1 MTTSL
6 SRSSRYVVLFT
17 AIGGLLFD
25 GVELGLM
32 PVASLSVSQ
41 SLLGDAFTPAL
52 GGDWFARFTAA
63 LMLGAAVG
71 GIFLGSLGD
80 RIGRTRALGVSVLFY
95 SVFAGLG
102 AFVKT
107 QEQMLVLRFMV
118 GLGVGGV
125 WPNAVALAAECWPDK
140 SRPIIAGLMG
150 VALNGGILMLSQI
163 ARTWHI
169 TPESWRWIFQLAAA
183 PAVLGLLALTV
194 IPESPLWLAVRERRK
209 TAGSPAQMAPSPP
222 WGDDDVGIH
231 PSDPVRIEPVS
242 HRPIS
247 AQSSGERRGK
257 PSLCPQKLCAISAWF
272 ADREAPGNN
281 ALRELLSPPLLRLTL
296 IGILIGSIPMVGA
309 WAASKWMIPWADK
322 VGGATEAGYK
332 AITQGWWALGAVLG
346 SFTGAQIA
354 AWLGR
359 RRAYAIISAATTI
372 LTSLMF
378 LGTAP
383 LQASFLPIVFAQG
396 FVATLFFGWLPL
408 YLPEL
413 FPTRVRAA
421 GSGIAYNVGR
431 FATALGVLA
440 AGALFAAMGGSY
452 PKVGATCGLIYLLGL
467 IVIWWAPDTTDKK
480 LDA

>member
-1 MTTSL
+1 MSAPTL
-6 SRSSRYVVLFT
+6 SPRARYAVLFA
-17 AIGGLLFD
+17 AIGGLMFD

-41 SLLGDAFTPAL
+41 SLLGPTYTPTL

-80 RIGRTRALGVSVLFY
+80 RIGRTRALGLSILFY

-102 AFVKT
+102 ALVRT
-107 QEQMLVLRFMV
+107 QEQMLALRFLV

-140 SRPIIAGLMG
+140 SRPVVAGLMG
-150 VALNGGILMLSQI
+150 AALNAGILMLSQV

-169 TPESWRWIFQLAAA
+169 TPESWRWIFWLAAA
-183 PAVLGLLALTV
+183 PAGLGLLVLFAL
-194 IPESPLWLAVRERRK
+194 PESPLWRAARAPKSSL
-209 TAGSPAQMAPSPP
+209 SP
-222 WGDDDVGIH
+222 
-231 PSDPVRIEPVS
+231 
-242 HRPIS
+242 
-247 AQSSGERRGK
+247 SGERAGGRGQ
-257 PSLCPQKLCAISAWF
+257 PTNQP
-272 ADREAPGNN
+272 
-281 ALRELLSPPLLRLTL
+281 LRELFRPPLLRLTI
-296 IGILIGSIPMVGA
+296 IGILLGSIPMVGA

-346 SFTGAQIA
+346 SFFGAQIA
-354 AWLGR
+354 SWLGR
-359 RRAYAIISAATTI
+359 RPAYALISAGATA
-372 LTSLMF
+372 LTLLMF

-383 LQASFLPIVFAQG
+383 LQSSFLPIVFAQG

-431 FATALGVLA
+431 FATAVGVFF
-440 AGALFAAMGGSY
+440 AGLLFGAVGGSY
-452 PKVGATCGLIYLLGL
+452 SRVGSLCGLIYLLGL
-467 IVIWWAPDTTDKK
+467 IVIWWAPDTSARK
-480 LDA
+480 LQE

>member
-1 MTTSL
+1 MTPSL
-6 SRSSRYVVLFT
+6 SRSARYVVLFT

-41 SLLGDAFTPAL
+41 SLLGEAFTPAL

-71 GIFLGSLGD
+71 GVFLGSLGD
-80 RIGRTRALGVSVLFY
+80 RVGRTRALGVSVLFY

-150 VALNGGILMLSQI
+150 AALNGGILMLSQI

-183 PAVLGLLALTV
+183 PALLGLLALTL
-194 IPESPLWLAVRERRK
+194 IPESPLWLATRGGRPNP
-209 TAGSPAQMAPSPP
+209 GSP
-222 WGDDDVGIH
+222 GI
-231 PSDPVRIEPVS
+231 PADELPKRTPT
-242 HRPIS
+242 RND
-247 AQSSGERRGK
+247 AGASSG
-257 PSLCPQKLCAISAWF
+257 
-272 ADREAPGNN
+272 
-281 ALRELLSPPLLRLTL
+281 LRELFRPPLLRLTL

-322 VGGATEAGYK
+322 VGGAAEAGYK

-346 SFTGAQIA
+346 SFFGAQIA

-383 LQASFLPIVFAQG
+383 LQKSFLPIVFAQG

-440 AGALFAAMGGSY
+440 AGALFTAMGGSY

-467 IVIWWAPDTTDKK
+467 IVIWWAPDTTSKK

>member
-1 MTTSL
+1 VNAPSL
-6 SRSSRYVVLFT
+6 SPRARYAVLFA

-41 SLLGDAFTPAL
+41 SLLGDAYTSTL

-63 LMLGAAVG
+63 LMLGAAIG
-71 GIFLGSLGD
+71 GIFLGNLGD
-80 RIGRTRALGVSVLFY
+80 RIGRTRALGVSILFY
-95 SVFAGLG
+95 SAFAGLG
-102 AFVKT
+102 ALVRT
-107 QEQMLVLRFMV
+107 QEQMLVLRFLV

-140 SRPIIAGLMG
+140 SRPIVAGLMG
-150 VALNGGILMLSQI
+150 AALNGGILMLSQI

-183 PAVLGLLALTV
+183 PAVLGLLVLFAL
-194 IPESPLWLAVRERRK
+194 PESPLWLAARAARSSR
-209 TAGSPAQMAPSPP
+209 S
-222 WGDDDVGIH
+222 
-231 PSDPVRIEPVS
+231 
-242 HRPIS
+242 
-247 AQSSGERRGK
+247 SSGERAGLRGQ
-257 PSLCPQKLCAISAWF
+257 PANQP
-272 ADREAPGNN
+272 
-281 ALRELLSPPLLRLTL
+281 LRELFRPPLLRLTL
-296 IGILIGSIPMVGA
+296 IGILLGSIPMVGA

-332 AITQGWWALGAVLG
+332 AVTQGWWALGAVLG
-346 SFTGAQIA
+346 SFCGAQIA

-359 RRAYAIISAATTI
+359 RRAYALISGGATV

-383 LQASFLPIVFAQG
+383 LEASFLPIVFAQG

-431 FATALGVLA
+431 FATALGVLM
-440 AGALFAAMGGSY
+440 AGGLFAAMGGSY
-452 PKVGATCGLIYLLGL
+452 SKVGATCGLIYLLGL
-467 IVIWWAPDTTDKK
+467 AAIWWAPDTTAKK
-480 LDA
+480 LSE

>member
-1 MTTSL
+1 MSTPSL
-6 SRSSRYVVLFT
+6 SPRARYAVLFA

-41 SLLGDAFTPAL
+41 SLLGDAYTPTL

-80 RIGRTRALGVSVLFY
+80 RIGRTRALGVSILFY

-102 AFVKT
+102 ALVRT
-107 QEQMLVLRFMV
+107 QEQMLALRFLV

-140 SRPIIAGLMG
+140 SRPIVAGLMG
-150 VALNGGILMLSQI
+150 AALNGGILMLSQI

-169 TPESWRWIFQLAAA
+169 TPESWRWIFWLAAA
-183 PAVLGLLALTV
+183 PAVLGLLVLLAL
-194 IPESPLWLAVRERRK
+194 PESPLWLAARVAR
-209 TAGSPAQMAPSPP
+209 SSF
-222 WGDDDVGIH
+222 
-231 PSDPVRIEPVS
+231 SL
-242 HRPIS
+242 
-247 AQSSGERRGK
+247 SGERAGVRGQ
-257 PSLCPQKLCAISAWF
+257 PTNQP
-272 ADREAPGNN
+272 
-281 ALRELLSPPLLRLTL
+281 LRELFRPPLLRLTI
-296 IGILIGSIPMVGA
+296 IGILLGSIPMVGA
-309 WAASKWMIPWADK
+309 WAASKWMIPWADT

-332 AITQGWWALGAVLG
+332 AVTQGWWALGAVLG
-346 SFTGAQIA
+346 SFCGAQVA

-359 RRAYAIISAATTI
+359 RRAYALISAGATA
-372 LTSLMF
+372 LTLLMF

-383 LQASFLPIVFAQG
+383 LQASFLPVVFAQG

-421 GSGIAYNVGR
+421 GSGISYNVGR
-431 FATALGVLA
+431 FATAVGVFF
-440 AGALFAAMGGSY
+440 AGLLFAAVGGSY
-452 PKVGATCGLIYLLGL
+452 SRVGSASGLIYALGL
-467 IVIWWAPDTTDKK
+467 IVIWWAPDTSRKN
-480 LDA
+480 LQE

>member
-6 SRSSRYVVLFT
+6 SKSSRFVVLFT
-17 AIGGLLFD
+17 AIGALLFD
-25 GVELGLM
+25 GLELGLM
-32 PVASLSVSQ
+32 PVASLSVSK
-41 SLLGDAFTPAL
+41 SLLGDAFTPTV

-102 AFVKT
+102 AFVQT
-107 QEQMLVLRFMV
+107 QEQMLALRFLV

-150 VALNGGILMLSQI
+150 AALNGGILMLSQI
-163 ARTWHI
+163 ARAWPI
-169 TPESWRWIFQLAAA
+169 TPDSWRWIFQIAAA
-183 PAVLGLLALTV
+183 PAVLGVVALTL
-194 IPESPLWLAVRERRK
+194 IPESPLWLASRNVQRK
-209 TAGSPAQMAPSPP
+209 S
-222 WGDDDVGIH
+222 
-231 PSDPVRIEPVS
+231 E
-242 HRPIS
+242 
-247 AQSSGERRGK
+247 SSG
-257 PSLCPQKLCAISAWF
+257 SA
-272 ADREAPGNN
+272 APKSAS
-281 ALRELLSPPLLRLTL
+281 ALSELFRPPLLRLTL

-346 SFTGAQIA
+346 SFFGAQIA

-359 RRAYAIISAATTI
+359 RRAYAIISAATTV

-413 FPTRVRAA
+413 FPTRVRATGA
-421 GSGIAYNVGR
+421 GIAYNVGR

-452 PKVGATCGLIYLLGL
+452 PKVGAICGLIYLLGL
-467 IVIWWAPDTTDKK
+467 IVICWAPDTTDKK